1 MPVMLNDVDEIENE
15 TENGSAERYSIADI
29 LSYLAAVSRGMPSIA
44 SNPHNFHPFAVAIRL
59 LRDVAMLHGHND
71 DGNDETRE
79 HQKEYYDDSDDSD
92 SDSDN
97 GSIEQADVLVHRI
110 RTNDPK
116 LTTMALRNVQVL
128 DRGQPVSSFRGFTQ
142 TSIQQATEAL
152 QTNHTIR
159 SVSCRYDWRYPK
171 RIIHLLRSSNSNRS
185 SNIIDEK
192 HRDGRTPTKD
202 GLHSCNNNYNC
213 NTRATTSTSFHTQVT
228 QLQERRFFEACVCL
242 PQLES
247 ISLTGG
253 NRWRISHL
261 ITILETA
268 KGLKRLT
275 VRDVLIKS
283 SSELNALKRL
293 LLLLGSTRN
302 SSSNSSNSRSSRR
315 RRRRNYDHHPIL
327 LLETIELTIE
337 DQMDRNDKYWS
348 TATTMINDESPFD
361 NLLEALIISPN
372 VKEIKLSKS
381 ILSRFHLRPAHDV
394 STKTLLK
401 LARCQSLSKL
411 VLSGLSVEQ
420 GGIEAMCES
429 LIQTNGHLTHLEFY
443 GCAFN
448 HSVGQ
453 AGWNAMF
460 RLIDHDPSI
469 QIRASSLVYLQQRC
483 CHRHHQHR
491 PKQGN
496 ANTGTGMELQQ
507 SISNDNPKDG
517 AMRELGLSA
526 FLRRP
531 REDFS
536 FSLRDKDGAKRH
548 FVNREL
554 DVQYM
559 LQEAGF
565 YRLLWAKN
573 KYPNRAAARS
583 SDWIDVMAK
592 LGDDS
597 IALFCILRENP
608 ALCDIKESITGSS
621 PKGHNRD
628 RDRNQNYHAIAALL
642 RGDNSE
648 NESDRDTKRRK
659 ASSPRST
666 HGWQNSSVIDRASN
680 RACPCQCLCPTI

>member
-1 MPVMLNDVDEIENE
+1 MPNDVDEIENE
-15 TENGSAERYSIADI
+15 DENETETETRSAEWYSIADI
-29 LSYLAAVSRGMPSIA
+29 VSYLAAVSRGMPSIA
-44 SNPHNFHPFAVAIRL
+44 SNPRNFHPFRVAIRL
-59 LRDVAMLHGHND
+59 LRDVAMLHGYND
-71 DGNDETRE
+71 ADGNYDETCE
-79 HQKEYYDDSDDSD
+79 HQEESYADDDSNVADSNED
-92 SDSDN
+92 GGDN
-97 GSIEQADVLVHRI
+97 KCTGQGDILVQRI

-116 LTTMALRNVQVL
+116 LTTLALRNVRVL

-142 TSIQQATEAL
+142 NSIQQATEAL

-171 RIIHLLRSSNSNRS
+171 RILHLLRSSSSSNSNY
-185 SNIIDEK
+185 NIIGEK
-192 HRDGRTPTKD
+192 HRDVGTPTKD
-202 GLHSCNNNYNC
+202 GLQNFNCNYNCNYNC
-213 NTRATTSTSFHTQVT
+213 NTRATPTTSFHTQVT
-228 QLQERRFFEACVCL
+228 KLQERRFFEACVCL
-242 PQLES
+242 PHLES

-268 KGLKRLT
+268 KGLKKLT
-275 VRDVLIKS
+275 VQDVLIKS
-283 SSELNALKRL
+283 SSEPNALKRL
-293 LLLLGSTRN
+293 LLLLGSTR
-302 SSSNSSNSRSSRR
+302 SNSSNSRR
-315 RRRRNYDHHPIL
+315 RRRRNYDRRPSL

-337 DQMDRNDKYWS
+337 DQTDRNDKYWS
-348 TATTMINDESPFD
+348 PTASMANDESPFD
-361 NLLEALIISPN
+361 SLMEALIVSPN

-381 ILSRFHLRPAHDV
+381 ILSRFHLRPAHDI

-411 VLSGLSVEQ
+411 FLSGISVEQ

-460 RLIDHDPSI
+460 RLIDHDASI

-483 CHRHHQHR
+483 CRRHHQHR
-491 PKQGN
+491 PKPGN
-496 ANTGTGMELQQ
+496 VDTSKNTEMDPQQ
-507 SISNDNPKDG
+507 SISNDSPEEEG
-517 AMRELGLSA
+517 MRELGLSA

-548 FVNREL
+548 FRNRGL
-554 DVQYM
+554 DIQYM

-565 YRLLWAKN
+565 YRLLRAETN
-573 KYPNRAAARS
+573 KHPNRGAACS

-592 LGDDS
+592 VGDDS

-608 ALCDIKESITGSS
+608 ALCDRKESIIGSS
-621 PKGHNRD
+621 PNGHIVNRN
-628 RDRNQNYHAIAALL
+628 RNHFATAALL

-648 NESDRDTKRRK
+648 NENDHETKRR
-659 ASSPRST
+659 
-666 HGWQNSSVIDRASN
+666 
-680 RACPCQCLCPTI
+680 